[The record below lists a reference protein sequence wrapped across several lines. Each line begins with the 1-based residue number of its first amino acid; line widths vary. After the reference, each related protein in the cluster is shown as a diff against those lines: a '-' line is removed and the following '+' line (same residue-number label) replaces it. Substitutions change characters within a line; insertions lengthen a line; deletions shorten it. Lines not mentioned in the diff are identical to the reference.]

1 MFCPNCG
8 RKIENETAKFCPKC
22 GHSLSEARQSE
33 AKFADKSNNGP
44 IQSQASP
51 PQKRG
56 PVAAKIVGI
65 IFVAIV
71 LTIIVV
77 VFLLRTSSKQSQHS
91 AISSSSQVQSEPLT
105 SESPMA
111 LPTPSP
117 KAACTPIPTPKPT
130 QSPTPSPIPTF
141 APQVTPA
148 TEESE
153 YILPHS
159 DTEPI
164 TIDQLQGL
172 SAEEARIAR
181 NEILARHGRRFNDQQ
196 LQEYFDG
203 CSWYSGTIDAD
214 SFDYNVLSPLEQQ
227 NVEVIKQYEA
237 SLVG

>member
-77 VFLLRTSSKQSQHS
+77 VFLLGALSKQSQHS
-91 AISSSSQVQSEPLT
+91 AISSSSQVQSDPLI

-117 KAACTPIPTPKPT
+117 KAACTPIPTPEPT

-148 TEESE
+148 TEEGE

-203 CSWYSGTIDAD
+203 RSWYSGTIDAD

-237 SLVG
+237 SLAG

>member
-8 RKIENETAKFCPKC
+8 CKIENETAKFCPKC
-22 GHSLSEARQSE
+22 GHNLSEARQSE
-33 AKFADKSNNGP
+33 AEFADKSDNGP
-44 IQSQASP
+44 AQQQASP
-51 PQKRG
+51 PQKCS
-56 PVAAKIVGI
+56 PVTAKIVGI
-65 IFVAIV
+65 VFAVIV
-71 LTIIVV
+71 LVIIMVV
-77 VFLLRTSSKQSQHS
+77 ILCETVLEQSRPS
-91 AISSSSQVQSEPLT
+91 AISSEPQLQSEPLP

-117 KAACTPIPTPKPT
+117 NETYTSIPTSAPTYSPTPIPTPT
-130 QSPTPSPIPTF
+130 STP
-141 APQVTPA
+141 QETPA
-148 TEESE
+148 AEESE

-181 NEILARHGRRFNDQQ
+181 NEMLARHSRRFNDQQ

-203 CSWYSGTIDAD
+203 CSWYSGTIDAE

-237 SLVG
+237 SLTG